1 MNLHDGE
8 RARERVWRVG
18 MAVRPAKLNLVQAA
32 QHGDESAFELLLEPL
47 LEHGYRLACAMLHD
61 NSAAEDAVQ
70 EAAFRA
76 WLKVAQLRDPAD
88 MRPWFLTI
96 VANQCRTLRRS
107 RWWSVVR
114 VDAPEP
120 MAAPPDGAVLE
131 ALELRKALR
140 AMDEGK
146 RLILVL
152 HWYLDLP
159 LEEIAV
165 VTGTSVHAA
174 ESRLLR
180 ATRELKRRME
190 AHRGRP

>member
-1 MNLHDGE
+1 MQ
-8 RARERVWRVG
+8 
-18 MAVRPAKLNLVQAA
+18 PASLSLVQAA
-32 QHGDESAFELLLEPL
+32 QRGDDAAFELLLEPL
-47 LEHGYRLACAMLHD
+47 LDHGYRLASALLHD
-61 NSAAEDAVQ
+61 HFAAEDAVQ

-76 WLKVAQLRDPAD
+76 WQKVDQLRDPAD

-114 VDAPEP
+114 GDAPEH
-120 MAAPPDGAVLE
+120 ASAPPEE
-131 ALELRKALR
+131 ALVEGLELRRALR
-140 AMDEGK
+140 SLDESK
-146 RLILVL
+146 RLVLVL

-159 LEEIAV
+159 LEEIAA
-165 VTGTSVHAA
+165 VTGTSVHAT

-180 ATRELKRRME
+180 ATQELRRRME

>member
-1 MNLHDGE
+1 
-8 RARERVWRVG
+8 
-18 MAVRPAKLNLVQAA
+18 MAVRQASLTLVQAA
-32 QHGDESAFELLLEPL
+32 KQGDEAAFELLLEPL
-47 LEHGYRLACAMLHD
+47 LGQGYRLACAMLHD
-61 NSAAEDAVQ
+61 HSAAEDAVQ

-76 WLKVAQLRDPAD
+76 WQKVAQLREGSD
-88 MRPWFLTI
+88 MRPWFLAI

-114 VDAPEP
+114 GEPPENAAASPDDAL
-120 MAAPPDGAVLE
+120 LE
-131 ALELRKALR
+131 GLELRSALR
-140 AMDEGK
+140 SMDEAK
-146 RLILVL
+146 RLVLVL

-159 LEEIAV
+159 LDEIAT

-180 ATRELKRRME
+180 ATQELKRRME